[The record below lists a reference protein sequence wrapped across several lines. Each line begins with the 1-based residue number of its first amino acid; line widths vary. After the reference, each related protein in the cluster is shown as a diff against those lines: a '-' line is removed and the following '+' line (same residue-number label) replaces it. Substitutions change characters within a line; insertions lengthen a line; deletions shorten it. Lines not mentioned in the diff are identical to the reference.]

1 MIRLCHEARRRL
13 KNGRRSAAVVGAER
27 LITGIGGLLA
37 AILLRKQLMQNG
49 LIPQQSLT
57 GALGADDLFLVG
69 TLLTALLA
77 FTPLHIQTAWQLGR
91 LSGTLDDNDL
101 GFLAHSKRLWL
112 WGKAVL
118 VRLMMKLLFLLS
130 ALPAMLL
137 YICTKAVWMSIPP
150 EEESLLPLLTV
161 VHAAVLTAAACY
173 LPLRV
178 FAAETALPY
187 CYLKMPHESA
197 LRILRMCI
205 RATRGQAV
213 SILLMR
219 LLLLPTLLLPFTA
232 VEMLPALLT
241 AEQIRCERAWRHRK
255 PRRSSRFRLLELH
268 AY

>member
-13 KNGRRSAAVVGAER
+13 KNSRRSAAVIGAAR

-37 AILLRKQLMQNG
+37 AILLRKQLVQEG
-49 LIPQQSLT
+49 YVPQHSLQGT
-57 GALGADDLFLVG
+57 FSADDIFLIG

-101 GFLAHSKRLWL
+101 GFLAHSKSLWL

-118 VRLMMKLLFLLS
+118 LRLMMKLLLLLS

-137 YICTKAVWMSIPP
+137 YIGTKAVWMSIPP
-150 EEESLLPLLTV
+150 AEEGLLPLLTV
-161 VHAAVLTAAACY
+161 LHFAVLTAAACY

-178 FAAETALPY
+178 YAAETALPY

-197 LRILRMCI
+197 FRILRMCI
-205 RATRGQAV
+205 RFTRRQTPA
-213 SILLMR
+213 IIAMR

-241 AEQIRCERAWRHRK
+241 AEQIRCERAWRK
-255 PRRSSRFRLLELH
+255 QTPRRSSRFRLLELH